1 MNFKG
6 VIFDMDGTLIDS
18 LGFWEVLWK
27 KLGEKY
33 LNDKN
38 FRPTD
43 TDEKCVRTM
52 TLEGAMNLIH
62 KNYGIGKTHF
72 EISDFA
78 RDLLEW
84 FYKETVKLK
93 DGAYEY
99 LEYLERIGIKM
110 CIASATKPELIKLA
124 LDNCKIK
131 KFFQEIISCEDV
143 GKGKDEPDV
152 FLEALKYLGTELS
165 QTVVIDDSLT
175 AIKTSEKAG
184 FLTVG
189 VYDKNNFGHE
199 EMKKIADEFVDNG
212 ESLLKLIK

>member
-1 MNFKG
+1 MIFKG
-6 VIFDMDGTLIDS
+6 AIFDMDGTLIDS
-18 LGFWEVLWK
+18 LGFWEVLWE
-27 KLGEKY
+27 KLGEIY
-33 LNDKN
+33 LNDKS
-38 FRPTD
+38 FKPTK

-72 EISDFA
+72 EVSDFA

-84 FYKETVKLK
+84 FYKEQVKLK

-99 LEYLERIGIKM
+99 LEYLKKQGIKM

-124 LDNCKIK
+124 LENCKLK
-131 KFFQEIISCEDV
+131 EFFPQVISCEDV

-175 AIKTSEKAG
+175 AIKTAEKAG

-199 EMKKIADEFVDNG
+199 EMMKIADEFVDNG